1 MKTETKTK
9 MISALTAKGLGGA
22 VRNGA
27 RALLRQSGRAAR
39 TGRTMMA
46 RAAMTLLLAVMTAA
60 TAWATSPVSNL
71 DACTGGAGRIH
82 FQGWAYDPDAPSKS
96 LDVHVYVYTD
106 EGCTNQYGGIYVIK
120 AEWQRHDVN
129 EAHNITGGHGFN
141 ADITIAD
148 AGNYWVKAFAIDT
161 NGDNNKQIGST
172 TAVTVTE
179 PYNVTLQDDN
189 GTKYVNMP
197 NSGTNRLTLN
207 DATVTSFKMYD
218 DGGAGGGSNGSAG
231 NYSNNCDGYLILTA
245 PEGCRLQLAGSIR
258 TEANNDYLTVYDGT
272 DTSNTATKLI
282 DAVSSSSD
290 GTERTITTISSGRSM
305 MLYFHSD
312 PIWNFAGLDLRVTL
326 ISTSIDYGITVNNA
340 SGGSVTASVNNENV
354 TTAKWNDVVTLTAT
368 PSEGYVLLGFS
379 VKDVSGNDV
388 AVTGD
393 TWYNNTAT
401 FTMPFSAVTVTP
413 TFTSTLTA
421 GGGLSV
427 NMPTTGT
434 KSVNIPAG
442 VQSFKVYDDGGA
454 YGSNTDGSAGNYSNN
469 CDGYLILTAPEGCI
483 LQLAGS
489 ITAEVDDNLTVYDG
503 DNNQAS
509 TLLENVSEGYKTVIS
524 SGRCMT
530 LYFHSDGIRNWV
542 GLDLTVTII
551 NPNADFAL
559 AVNSVTGGSVTA
571 SVGGESAS
579 TAKWN
584 DVVTLTATPSEGYV
598 LLGFSVK
605 DGSGNDVAVTD
616 ILWYA
621 GTNTATFTM
630 PSSAVTVTPTFTST
644 LTADGGL
651 YINMPATGTK
661 SINIPTGVQSF
672 KVYDDGGA
680 DGDYSDYC
688 DGKLTLTAPEGYVL
702 QLAGSIKTD
711 GQDNL
716 LVYDGGDTS
725 ASMLIAVSSINAYKE
740 RTITT
745 VVSTGQSMTLYFH
758 SNDWGHTDGLDLTV
772 TLISTST
779 EYGITVNNAL
789 GGSVATTV
797 GGQAASTAKVHDV
810 VSLTATPLD
819 DYLLTAI
826 SVKDAGE
833 NDVAVNWEPNSNTA
847 TFRMPASTVAIT
859 PTFTRVYDIIVSNPA
874 QGGTVASDKSKA
886 MPGNTITLTVTPSE
900 GYVLLGLS
908 VKDGSAG
915 DVAVTDLS
923 WYAGTNTATFT
934 MPASAVTVTPTFT
947 SVNSLSVNMPKTGTK
962 TATIPEC
969 VQSFKVY
976 DDGGASGNYS
986 DGCDGTLILTS
997 PEGYVLQL
1005 AGSITTDYWDKDKL
1019 TVFDGADNN
1028 ASTLLNEVSGAGTK
1042 TITTVTST
1050 GQSMT
1055 LYFHSD
1061 GNTNFSGLDLT
1072 VTLINANTESGI
1084 TVNNPGTGGSV
1095 AASVGGQAALTAKVN
1110 DEVTLTAT
1118 PDEGYLLSDLS
1129 VTDGNGDAVTV
1140 DWSIWSNTA
1149 TFTMPASAVTVTPTF
1164 TNDLTSLSVNMP
1176 TTGTKTVTIPECV
1189 QSFKVYDDGGASGS
1203 YSDRCNGYL
1212 TLNAPEGYVLQLS
1225 GSITT
1230 QSSYGYDKLTVY
1242 NGSDNSATK
1251 LLDAVSSTSNDT
1263 ETVITTVTSSGQ
1275 SMTLYFESDGGW
1287 NYAGLDLTVTLVSTS
1302 TVSGI
1307 TMTAATGGSVAA
1319 TVGGKSAT
1327 TAKVND
1333 EVTLTA
1339 TPSEGYVLSSLSVV
1353 DGSGNAVAVDWNV
1366 WTNTATFRMPGS
1378 AVTVTP
1384 TFTNDLTSLS
1394 VNMPKTG
1401 TKTATIPT
1409 GVQSFKV
1416 YDDGGAS
1423 GNYSDDC
1430 IGTLTLTAPTGYVL
1444 RLSGSITTEKTYD
1457 KLTVYD
1463 GTDNSAST
1471 LLNAVSSTSS
1481 GTQTAITTVT
1491 SSGQSMTLYFFS
1503 DYRGNYA
1510 GLDLTVTLV
1519 KLMELADNADNTDE
1533 INGWKNGIANVTLS
1547 GRTLYKDG
1555 AWNMLVLPFS
1565 VTAEQ
1570 IAAHAD
1576 FAGAEIRELSGA
1588 GFDGQT
1594 LTLNFTPATGEGAV
1608 TGITAGTPCIVK
1620 WTSGSDF
1627 TPTFSGVIIDATAN
1641 DKACDLG
1648 DGKSITFRG
1657 TYAPLTYS
1665 DENRSVLFL
1674 GGSNT
1679 LYYPDGTGTTTI
1691 GACRAYFALSGLTAG
1706 DKASQARAFVLNFG
1720 DNETAIVS
1728 LSADAKDSK
1737 DSAAW
1742 YTLDGR
1748 RLSGKPTM
1756 RGVYVN
1762 NGKKIVI
1769 K

>member
-1 MKTETKTK
+1 MMNKN
-9 MISALTAKGLGGA
+9 ISILRAPVLQACC
-22 VRNGA
+22 RRGA
-27 RALLRQSGRAAR
+27 RIQ
-39 TGRTMMA
+39 

-129 EAHNITGGHGFN
+129 EKMGITGGHGFN

-148 AGNYWVKAFAIDT
+148 AGNYWVKVFAIDT
-161 NGDNNKQIGST
+161 NGDYNKQIGST
-172 TAVTVTE
+172 TEVTVTE

-218 DGGAGGGSNGSAG
+218 DGGAGGSWNGSAG

-258 TEANNDYLTVYDGT
+258 TEASYDYLTVYDGT

-282 DAVSSSSD
+282 DAVSSSSN
-290 GTERTITTISSGRSM
+290 GTERIITTISSGRSM
-305 MLYFHSD
+305 MLHFFSNVIDNY
-312 PIWNFAGLDLRVTL
+312 AGLDLMVTL
-326 ISTSIDYGITVNNA
+326 ISTSIDYGITVNSA
-340 SGGSVTASVNNENV
+340 SGGSVTASVNGENV

-368 PSEGYVLLGFS
+368 PSEGYVPWGIS

-388 AVTGD
+388 AVTD
-393 TWYNNTAT
+393 LPWYADMSTAT
-401 FTMPFSAVTVTP
+401 FTMPSSAVTVTP

-421 GGGLSV
+421 GGGLYI
-427 NMPTTGT
+427 NMPATGT
-434 KSVNIPAG
+434 KSINIPEG

-454 YGSNTDGSAGNYSNN
+454 YGDYSNS
-469 CDGYLILTAPEGCI
+469 CDGTLILTAPEGCI

-489 ITAEVDDNLTVYDG
+489 IMTETGYDFLTVYDG
-503 DNNQAS
+503 NDNS
-509 TLLENVSEGYKTVIS
+509 TTKLLDAVSGTYTVSATVTS
-524 SGRCMT
+524 SGQSMT
-530 LYFHSDGIRNWV
+530 LYFYSGDSYSDF

-584 DVVTLTATPSEGYV
+584 DVVTLTATPSDGYV

-605 DGSGNDVAVTD
+605 DVSGNDVAVTD

-644 LTADGGL
+644 LTAGGGL

-661 SINIPTGVQSF
+661 SINIPEGVQSF

-711 GQDNL
+711 GQDYL
-716 LVYDGGDTS
+716 LVYDGGDNQ
-725 ASMLIAVSSINAYKE
+725 ASTLLIAVSSIDGYKK
-740 RTITT
+740 RNVTP

-797 GGQAASTAKVHDV
+797 GGQAASTAKVNETV
-810 VSLTATPLD
+810 TLTATPLD
-819 DYLLTAI
+819 DYLLAAI
-826 SVKDAGE
+826 SVKDASE

-859 PTFTRVYDIIVSNPA
+859 PTFTRPYDIIVSNPA

-886 MPGNTITLTVTPSE
+886 MPGNTVTLTVTPSE

-947 SVNSLSVNMPKTGTK
+947 SVNSLSVNMPTTGTK
-962 TATIPEC
+962 TVTIPEV

-986 DGCDGTLILTS
+986 NNCYGTLILTA

-1005 AGSITTDYWDKDKL
+1005 AGSIKTENKWDWL
-1019 TVFDGADNN
+1019 TVYDDNE
-1028 ASTLLNEVSGAGTK
+1028 ASVLSPKLLNEVSSTTVFGNEK
-1042 TITTVTST
+1042 TITPVVSS

-1055 LYFHSD
+1055 LLFHSNYRNEFEDLGQFD
-1061 GNTNFSGLDLT
+1061 GLNLT
-1072 VTLINANTESGI
+1072 VTLVDVNTQFAL
-1084 TVNNPGTGGSV
+1084 TVSPVTGGSV
-1095 AASVGGQAALTAKVN
+1095 ATTVGEESASTAKVN
-1110 DEVTLTAT
+1110 DVVTLTAT
-1118 PDEGYLLSDLS
+1118 PSDGYLLRDLS
-1129 VTDGNGDAVTV
+1129 VKDGSENDVAVT
-1140 DWSIWSNTA
+1140 DMLWYANTNNA
-1149 TFTMPASAVTVTPTF
+1149 TFRMPASAATVTPTF
-1164 TNDLTSLSVNMP
+1164 TN
-1176 TTGTKTVTIPECV
+1176 
-1189 QSFKVYDDGGASGS
+1189 
-1203 YSDRCNGYL
+1203 
-1212 TLNAPEGYVLQLS
+1212 
-1225 GSITT
+1225 
-1230 QSSYGYDKLTVY
+1230 
-1242 NGSDNSATK
+1242 
-1251 LLDAVSSTSNDT
+1251 
-1263 ETVITTVTSSGQ
+1263 
-1275 SMTLYFESDGGW
+1275 
-1287 NYAGLDLTVTLVSTS
+1287 
-1302 TVSGI
+1302 
-1307 TMTAATGGSVAA
+1307 
-1319 TVGGKSAT
+1319 
-1327 TAKVND
+1327 
-1333 EVTLTA
+1333 TLTA
-1339 TPSEGYVLSSLSVV
+1339 
-1353 DGSGNAVAVDWNV
+1353 DGG
-1366 WTNTATFRMPGS
+1366 
-1378 AVTVTP
+1378 
-1384 TFTNDLTSLS
+1384 LYI
-1394 VNMPKTG
+1394 NMPATG
-1401 TKTATIPT
+1401 TKTATIPA

-1416 YDDGGAS
+1416 YDDGGS
-1423 GNYSDDC
+1423 GGEYSRNCD
-1430 IGTLTLTAPTGYVL
+1430 GTLTLTAPEGYVL
-1444 RLSGSITTEKTYD
+1444 QLAGSIKTEKWGADY
-1457 KLTVYD
+1457 LTVYD
-1463 GTDNSAST
+1463 GSDTSASK
-1471 LLNAVSSTSS
+1471 LLDEVSSTYDA
-1481 GTQTAITTVT
+1481 TETTITTVI
-1491 SSGQSMTLYFFS
+1491 SSGQSMTLYF
-1503 DYRGNYA
+1503 YANGNIYNYD

-1555 AWNMLVLPFS
+1555 AWNTLCLPFDVTISGS
-1565 VTAEQ
+1565 V
-1570 IAAHAD
+1570 
-1576 FAGAEIRELSGA
+1576 L
-1588 GFDGQT
+1588 DGTGVVART
-1594 LTLNFTPATGEGAV
+1594 LTEASIEGTTLNLTFGDAV
-1608 TGITAGTPCIVK
+1608 TTLSAGVPYIIK
-1620 WTSGSDF
+1620 WTKDDEN
-1627 TPTFSGVIIDATAN
+1627 PTIDDPVFSGVTIDATDN
-1641 DKACDLG
+1641 SFDNGVSGDERVRFLG
-1648 DGKSITFRG
+1648 TYKSKTFTDEDKSI
-1657 TYAPLTYS
+1657 
-1665 DENRSVLFL
+1665 LFL
-1674 GGSNT
+1674 GAGNA
-1679 LYYPDGTGTTTI
+1679 LYYPQPDIDTENPENSKYPTI
-1691 GACRAYFALSGLTAG
+1691 GAQRAYFKIGEDDAPQQARRLTAFNI
-1706 DKASQARAFVLNFG
+1706 DFG
-1720 DNETAIVS
+1720 SEQTGIVS
-1728 LSADAKDSK
+1728 ISK
-1737 DSAAW
+1737 ESGSEGVSGAW
-1742 YTLDGR
+1742 YSLGGV
-1748 RLSGKPTM
+1748 RLGGKPTAKGLYIHGG
-1756 RGVYVN
+1756 RKVV
-1762 NGKKIVI
+1762 VP
-1769 K
+1769 

>member
-1 MKTETKTK
+1 
-9 MISALTAKGLGGA
+9 
-22 VRNGA
+22 
-27 RALLRQSGRAAR
+27 
-39 TGRTMMA
+39 
-46 RAAMTLLLAVMTAA
+46 MTAA

-129 EAHNITGGHGFN
+129 EAMGITGGHGFN

-197 NSGTNRLTLN
+197 NSGTNTLTLN
-207 DATVTSFKMYD
+207 DATVTSFKVYD
-218 DGGAGGGSNGSAG
+218 DGGASG
-231 NYSNNCDGYLILTA
+231 NYSNNCDCILFLTA
-245 PEGCRLQLAGSIR
+245 PEGCRLQLAGSIE
-258 TEANNDYLTVYDGT
+258 TETNSDHLTVYDGT
-272 DTSNTATKLI
+272 DTSNTATKLL
-282 DAVSSSSD
+282 DKAS
-290 GTERTITTISSGRSM
+290 GKQTFTTISTGRSM
-305 MLYFHSD
+305 ALYFYSD
-312 PIWNFAGLDLRVTL
+312 GIDNYKGLDLMVTL
-326 ISTSIDYGITVNNA
+326 ISTSIDYGITVNSA
-340 SGGSVTASVNNENV
+340 SGGSVTASVNGKNV

-368 PSEGYVLLGFS
+368 PSEGYVPWGLS

-388 AVTGD
+388 AVTD
-393 TWYNNTAT
+393 LPWYADMSTAT
-401 FTMPFSAVTVTP
+401 FTMPSSAVTVTP

-421 GGGLSV
+421 DGGLYI
-427 NMPTTGT
+427 NMPATGT
-434 KSVNIPAG
+434 KSINIPEG

-454 YGSNTDGSAGNYSNN
+454 YGDYSNS
-469 CDGYLILTAPEGCI
+469 CDGTLILTAPKGCI

-489 ITAEVDDNLTVYDG
+489 IMTETGYDFLTVYDG
-503 DNNQAS
+503 NDNS
-509 TLLENVSEGYKTVIS
+509 TTKLLDAVSGTQTAITTVTS
-524 SGRCMT
+524 SGQSMT
-530 LYFHSDGIRNWV
+530 LYFYSGDSYSDF

-644 LTADGGL
+644 LTAGGGL

-661 SINIPTGVQSF
+661 SINIPEGVQSF

-680 DGDYSDYC
+680 DGDYSDFC

-711 GQDNL
+711 GQDYL
-716 LVYDGGDTS
+716 SVYDGGDTS

-758 SNDWGHTDGLDLTV
+758 SNDFGRTQGLDLTV
-772 TLISTST
+772 TLISTSI
-779 EYGITVNNAL
+779 EYDITVSTVE

-810 VSLTATPLD
+810 VTLTATPLD

-847 TFRMPASTVAIT
+847 TFRMPASAVAIT
-859 PTFTRVYDIIVSNPA
+859 PTFTRVYDITVSNPA

-886 MPGNTITLTVTPSE
+886 MPGNTVTLTVTPSE

-915 DVAVTDLS
+915 DVAVTDIL
-923 WYAGTNTATFT
+923 WYTGTNTATFT

-947 SVNSLSVNMPKTGTK
+947 NDLNSLSVNMPTTGTK
-962 TATIPEC
+962 TVTIPEV

-976 DDGGASGNYS
+976 DDGGAGGNYS
-986 DGCDGTLILTS
+986 DGCDGTLILTA
-997 PEGYVLQL
+997 PEGYLLEL

-1042 TITTVTST
+1042 TITPVTST

-1072 VTLINANTESGI
+1072 VTLINANTESDI

-1095 AASVGGQAALTAKVN
+1095 AASVGGQAAPTAKVN
-1110 DEVTLTAT
+1110 DEVTLTAI
-1118 PDEGYLLSDLS
+1118 PSEGYVLSGIS

-1189 QSFKVYDDGGASGS
+1189 QSFKVYDDGGGASGS
-1203 YSDRCNGYL
+1203 YSDKCNGYL

-1225 GSITT
+1225 GNITT
-1230 QSSYGYDKLTVY
+1230 QKDYDKLTVY
-1242 NGSDNSATK
+1242 DGNSNSATK

-1263 ETVITTVTSSGQ
+1263 ETAITTVTSSGQ

-1353 DGSGNAVAVDWNV
+1353 DGSGNAVAVTDMLWY
-1366 WTNTATFRMPGS
+1366 TDKNTATFTMPAS
-1378 AVTVTP
+1378 AATVTP
-1384 TFTNDLTSLS
+1384 TFTNTLTADGGLYI
-1394 VNMPKTG
+1394 NMPKTG

-1555 AWNMLVLPFS
+1555 AWNTLCLPFAVS
-1565 VTAEQ
+1565 DFTGTPL
-1570 IAAHAD
+1570 AD
-1576 FAGAEIRELSGA
+1576 ATVMELDTDGDYSGNKT
-1588 GFDGQT
+1588 GFDATSGT
-1594 LTLNFTPATGEGAV
+1594 LYLYFKNATE
-1608 TGITAGTPCIVK
+1608 IEAGKPYIVK
-1620 WTSGSDF
+1620 WTTTGDDIYSPVFSAATIDNSSEAQARNTVSAQNSGLSTVQF
-1627 TPTFSGVIIDATAN
+1627 IGSYNPVALTPG
-1641 DKACDLG
+1641 DK
-1648 DGKSITFRG
+1648 S
-1657 TYAPLTYS
+1657 
-1665 DENRSVLFL
+1665 NLFI
-1674 GGSNT
+1674 GADNT
-1679 LYYPDGTGTTTI
+1679 LYYPNASNNADGNYHVN
-1691 GACRAYFALSGLTAG
+1691 ACRAYFHVDLTGA
-1706 DKASQARAFVLNFG
+1706 ANVRAFVLGFG
-1720 DNETAIVS
+1720 EDEQTGIAS
-1728 LSADAKDSK
+1728 LSADAKDGG
-1737 DSAAW
+1737 AW
-1742 YTLDGR
+1742 YSLDGC
-1748 RLSGKPTM
+1748 RLSGKPTQ

-1762 NGKKIVI
+1762 NGCKIVI